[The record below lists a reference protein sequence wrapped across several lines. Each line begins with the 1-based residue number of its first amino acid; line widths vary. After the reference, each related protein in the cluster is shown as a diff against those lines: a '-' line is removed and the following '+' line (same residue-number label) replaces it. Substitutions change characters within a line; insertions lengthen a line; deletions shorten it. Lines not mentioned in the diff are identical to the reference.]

1 MGLAGFLGRSTMLAG
16 KIGLFVGTVQL
27 SSELGVWGRDPNL
40 AKNRIL
46 KFFHLNQNTQIQ

>member
-27 SSELGVWGRDPNL
+27 SSELGVWGRDPNE
-40 AKNRIL
+40 AKSRIL
-46 KFFHLNQNTQIQ
+46 KFFDLNQSTQIQ